1 MNKKI
6 STLLKLSVAVL
17 LVCAYLFGC
26 VSHTVSKKKEE
37 KPSPI
42 KQITA
47 VTVEEDADT
56 VYVWVK
62 GSGILT
68 YTSVKQPS
76 PLGVIL
82 YLPETV
88 FEVAVTTMEPDN
100 DFIGSIKASKI
111 EAETPTSRIEIA
123 LKQDLP
129 YAVSRDGS
137 NLKISFKKPVL
148 AKAPEI
154 VEDKP
159 VEGEKSDNH

>member
-1 MNKKI
+1 MTKKI

-17 LVCAYLFGC
+17 LVGAYLFGC

-42 KQITA
+42 KRITA

-82 YLPETV
+82 YLRNC
-88 FEVAVTTMEPDN
+88 FR
-100 DFIGSIKASKI
+100 
-111 EAETPTSRIEIA
+111 SR
-123 LKQDLP
+123 
-129 YAVSRDGS
+129 RDDDGT
-137 NLKISFKKPVL
+137 
-148 AKAPEI
+148 
-154 VEDKP
+154 
-159 VEGEKSDNH
+159 